1 MENLNTILDINLRTA
16 SIFDIN
22 EEKLLLLK
30 SEDYYTK
37 SDLFFFLQN
46 ELLKNKDN
54 KDAYSYINYLISYYL
69 MVVLTPLNYEEL
81 SYNYITEALRNS
93 DNVLYKEWCLIFATL
108 ETPRLSNTKAVS
120 LANDVINENPH
131 STIANTILMLF

>member
-1 MENLNTILDINLRTA
+1 MENLNTILGINLHTA

-54 KDAYSYINYLISYYL
+54 KDAYSYINYLISYYI
-69 MVVLTPLNYEEL
+69 MIILTPINYEEL
-81 SYNYITEALRNS
+81 AYNYITEALKNS
-93 DNVLYKEWCLIFATL
+93 DNVLYKEGCLIFATL
-108 ETPRLSNTKAVS
+108 ERPLLSNINAVS
-120 LANDVINENPH
+120 LANDVINEKPQ

>member
-1 MENLNTILDINLRTA
+1 MITHTVYSVRNSDVASMQLLNKGYYMENLNTILGVNLHTA

-54 KDAYSYINYLISYYL
+54 KDAYSYINYLISY
-69 MVVLTPLNYEEL
+69 
-81 SYNYITEALRNS
+81 S
-93 DNVLYKEWCLIFATL
+93 
-108 ETPRLSNTKAVS
+108 
-120 LANDVINENPH
+120 
-131 STIANTILMLF
+131 

>member
-1 MENLNTILDINLRTA
+1 MENLNTILGVNLHTA

-54 KDAYSYINYLISYYL
+54 KDAYSYINYLISYYI
-69 MVVLTPLNYEEL
+69 MIILTPINYEEL
-81 SYNYITEALRNS
+81 AYNYITEALKNS
-93 DNVLYKEWCLIFATL
+93 DNVLYKECCLIFATL
-108 ETPRLSNTKAVS
+108 ERPLLSNINAVS
-120 LANDVINENPH
+120 LANDVINEKPQ

>member
-1 MENLNTILDINLRTA
+1 MENLNTILGVNLHTA

-54 KDAYSYINYLISYYL
+54 KDAYSYINYL
-69 MVVLTPLNYEEL
+69 N
-81 SYNYITEALRNS
+81 A
-93 DNVLYKEWCLIFATL
+93 
-108 ETPRLSNTKAVS
+108 AVYQ
-120 LANDVINENPH
+120 NNN
-131 STIANTILMLF
+131 